1 DGPDAPPAGGG
12 VAPSQRPRRAV
23 RQPCLPTSA
32 ARAWDRA
39 EHESQGKLL
48 RQRGDRELLQHAEA
62 GVGLPRGVRG
72 PRGGERV
79 TVRVHRG
86 VLQSPAS
93 ALDAGLSQSHPV
105 RATIRLVNPSERPR
119 LVGKVIPSKPELT
132 PGFPP
137 GFPFPSKPELTPG
150 FPSGFP
156 LVEY

>member
-1 DGPDAPPAGGG
+1 
-12 VAPSQRPRRAV
+12 AV
-23 RQPCLPTSA
+23 RQPGLPTSA

-119 LVGKVIPSKPELT
+119 LVGKVTAENCVNQNQA
-132 PGFPP
+132 
-137 GFPFPSKPELTPG
+137 
-150 FPSGFP
+150 SGSGDEIEAKQGLDGTNP
-156 LVEY
+156 K

>member
-1 DGPDAPPAGGG
+1 
-12 VAPSQRPRRAV
+12 
-23 RQPCLPTSA
+23 
-32 ARAWDRA
+32 
-39 EHESQGKLL
+39 
-48 RQRGDRELLQHAEA
+48 LLQHAEA

-119 LVGKVIPSKPELT
+119 LVGKVRPNSWASSMRPSLAGGPAT
-132 PGFPP
+132 GPRACN
-137 GFPFPSKPELTPG
+137 PSPAVAPAG
-150 FPSGFP
+150 RSARVAP
-156 LVEY
+156 